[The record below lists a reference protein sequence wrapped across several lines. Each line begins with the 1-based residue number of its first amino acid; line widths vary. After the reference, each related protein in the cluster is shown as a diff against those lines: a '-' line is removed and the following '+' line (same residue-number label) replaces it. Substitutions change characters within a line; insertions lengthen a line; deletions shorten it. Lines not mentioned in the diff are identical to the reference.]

1 MHVQFEFTQEDL
13 VEATQRFL
21 ARSKVVRS
29 GRLKGMLAT
38 AVLAWLLVF
47 TLSFRT
53 PAKGAILGLIAAVVS
68 ALFYPT
74 LHKRAVEKRLRKF
87 HREKL
92 GNKNSFLCEVELTP
106 AGFSVK
112 SMDRETTYEWKAVE
126 ELKETQDS
134 VDIFTRDGGGVVVR
148 NRAFASADDRMRF
161 IELASASLNASRS

>member
-1 MHVQFEFTQEDL
+1 MQVQFEFTQEDL
-13 VEATQRFL
+13 VDATQRCL

-29 GRLKGMLAT
+29 GRLKGMLSI
-38 AVLAWLLVF
+38 AVLAWLIVF

-87 HREKL
+87 HSEKL
-92 GNKNSFLCEVELTP
+92 GNKTSFLCEVELTP

-112 SMDRETTYEWKAVE
+112 SMDRETKYEWKSVE
-126 ELKETQDS
+126 EINDTQDS
-134 VDIFTRDGGGVVVR
+134 VDIFTSDGSGVIVR
-148 NRAFASADDRMRF
+148 NRAFASAADRMRF